1 MSVWA
6 ANFHFQAAFGAARKL
21 LVSLRQLLG
30 TSGRS
35 IPALRKPNGGPRQRN
50 LASRE
55 PNRAQT
61 TQSREQTADW
71 IIEKA
76 ISHVKTT
83 LSSSRSA
90 WSRSRRRR
98 GRRPHGMLEFAA
110 NVLIIDVE
118 L

>member
-1 MSVWA
+1 MNAWA
-6 ANFHFQAAFGAARKL
+6 ANCRLQGASGASRQP

-30 TSGRS
+30 TVSGP
-35 IPALRKPNGGPRQRN
+35 IPEP
-50 LASRE
+50 RE

-61 TQSREQTADW
+61 TQSSEQTADW

-76 ISHVKTT
+76 RSHVKTT

-90 WSRSRRRR
+90 WSRSRCRR
-98 GRRPHGMLEFAA
+98 GRRPHGMLEFAS

>member
-6 ANFHFQAAFGAARKL
+6 VNCRLQRASGAARPP

-30 TSGRS
+30 TFSGP
-35 IPALRKPNGGPRQRN
+35 IPET
-50 LASRE
+50 RE

-61 TQSREQTADW
+61 TQSSEQTADW

-76 ISHVKTT
+76 SSHVKTT
-83 LSSSRSA
+83 LSFSRSA

-98 GRRPHGMLEFAA
+98 GRRPHGMLELVS
-110 NVLIIDVE
+110 NVFIIDVK